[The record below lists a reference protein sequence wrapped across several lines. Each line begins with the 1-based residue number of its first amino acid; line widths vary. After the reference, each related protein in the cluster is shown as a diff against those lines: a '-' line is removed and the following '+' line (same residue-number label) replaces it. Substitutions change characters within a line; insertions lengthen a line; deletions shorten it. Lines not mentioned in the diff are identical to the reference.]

1 MAQKSLLRYIFR
13 RGPHGKSRNAAPEPL
28 PKAKVSM
35 PSPWSSESEPES
47 ELYQQ
52 HPRTQ
57 DGPESPLA
65 YKTRPEDRAQ
75 ERSDSRASSVLE
87 DIPEESSSEE
97 EYPEY
102 DEHSIL
108 ETLSALSFDM
118 QSYTTRDLILATLNE
133 ARTAT
138 HGHLDTINTTIAL
151 LDALNGFSA
160 TIAVLRDEMLAKK
173 EVYEEKMSLLDD
185 LERAVERMH
194 FDGEILEKD
203 A

>member
-1 MAQKSLLRYIFR
+1 MAPKSLLRYIFR
-13 RGPHGKSRNAAPEPL
+13 HGPHGRSRNATPDSPIKPEVL
-28 PKAKVSM
+28 M
-35 PSPWSSESEPES
+35 PSPWLGRPES
-47 ELYQQ
+47 
-52 HPRTQ
+52 TQ
-57 DGPESPLA
+57 DPPTTQKDSESPLA
-65 YKTRPEDRAQ
+65 YKTRPEDRTE

-87 DIPEESSSEE
+87 DIPEELSSEE

-102 DEHSIL
+102 DDHSMA

-151 LDALNGFSA
+151 LEALDGFSA
-160 TIAVLRDEMLAKK
+160 TIVVLKDEMVAKK
-173 EVYEEKMSLLDD
+173 DVYEEKMSLLHD
-185 LERAVERMH
+185 LERAVEHMH
-194 FDGEILEKD
+194 FDGELLEKE